1 MPNVEARAKETVK
14 SQLQVFKTRSLVGYF
29 DYSYRYRRFVLLD

>member
-1 MPNVEARAKETVK
+1 MPNVEARANRKVSCRYLK
-14 SQLQVFKTRSLVGYF
+14 PDLGGYF